1 VRKRLLAPAHH
12 IGVVVRTQVQD
23 GLGPTTAEDGASNR
37 RETRGEPGGRVPGI
51 NGDLDDRK
59 SPDGQEHRQYHAGTA
74 EDGTQQAANSP
85 LVNDPVREIGH
96 GLEGRI
102 AVNQRGRV
110 KHLCYLSEVGG
121 IHGLVR
127 AGPSG
132 RCPYRAP
139 GPPRRENL
147 I

>member
-59 SPDGQEHRQYHAGTA
+59 SPDGQEDRQYQAGMA
-74 EDGTQQAANSP
+74 EDSTEQAADSP
-85 LVNDPVREIGH
+85 HVNDPVSEIGH
-96 GLEGRI
+96 RLEGRI
-102 AVNQRGRV
+102 AVDQWGRV
-110 KHLCYLSEVGG
+110 KHLCYLSEVCG
-121 IHGLVR
+121 IHGPVR
-127 AGPSG
+127 TGLPG
-132 RCPYRAP
+132 RCPYRAH